1 MSYEELDRVSVIER
15 MIEKR
20 LTQHEAAR
28 VFGVTSRPQRHL
40 F

>member
-20 LTQHEAAR
+20 PTQFFYDQPTA
-28 VFGVTSRPQRHL
+28 
-40 F
+40 